1 MEDVKMKKEYIKPQ
15 MKAVKIRHARML
27 MTSGGVY
34 TSVGAKDTSDND
46 LGITYGGIDENG
58 TFDPE

>member
-1 MEDVKMKKEYIKPQ
+1 

-34 TSVGAKDTSDND
+34 TSVGAKDTSGND